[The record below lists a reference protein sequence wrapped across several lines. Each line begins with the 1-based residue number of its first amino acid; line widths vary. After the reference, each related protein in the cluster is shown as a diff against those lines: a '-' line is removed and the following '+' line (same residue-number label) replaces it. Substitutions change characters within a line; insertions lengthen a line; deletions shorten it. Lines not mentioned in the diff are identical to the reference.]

1 MTTMLE
7 SLYTSQGSHTSLV
20 RGVDPKSFNPNDNSA
35 SGRNG
40 RVPFRPPR
48 RAQSTNDYVYP
59 SPPPLMRGESR
70 TVLIHQNSAN
80 NIPQAALAAPAEVA
94 SSGDALKTLAAHGR
108 PPTIDEE
115 TVSGL
120 VSPGAVTPVPTPTPP
135 PAEIGRTT
143 RPKLGPPRRS
153 YSVMDYEPVPHHHRL
168 SENLGLLDLPPELH
182 YTIFDFLDPIDSTC
196 LGLTNKHFYD
206 IHRRMHGA
214 VPLSVRRPGP
224 NDMEWV
230 WHLAGRMM
238 HGGHSD
244 AATLEATT
252 NALAMLRVRGQALC
266 RKCGVSR
273 CELHKH
279 IQGWMGPGYEYCTVR
294 EKFGPAAPEGAK
306 EFCYLSNPKD
316 PHRCGRHRV
325 NKSRPTTPVP

>member
-1 MTTMLE
+1 M
-7 SLYTSQGSHTSLV
+7 
-20 RGVDPKSFNPNDNSA
+20 
-35 SGRNG
+35 
-40 RVPFRPPR
+40 
-48 RAQSTNDYVYP
+48 RA
-59 SPPPLMRGESR
+59 ESR
-70 TVLIHQNSAN
+70 TAYILSSNHST
-80 NIPQAALAAPAEVA
+80 IPQSPAVPAEPFPSAETGKTTGYDIA
-94 SSGDALKTLAAHGR
+94 SGR
-108 PPTIDEE
+108 PPTIAEE
-115 TVSGL
+115 VASRSGTPAAQ
-120 VSPGAVTPVPTPTPP
+120 SPSRPP
-135 PAEIGRTT
+135 EPAAEAARPT

-153 YSVMDYEPVPHHHRL
+153 YSVMDYEPAPHHHRL
-168 SENLGLLDLPPELH
+168 SENLGLCDLPAELH

-206 IHRRMHGA
+206 IHRRMHGS
-214 VPLSVRRPGP
+214 VTLSVRRSGP

-244 AATLEATT
+244 AATLAATT

-279 IQGWMGPGYEYCTVR
+279 IQGWMGPNYEYCTVR
-294 EKFGPAAPEGAK
+294 EKFGPPAHEGAK

-325 NKSRPTTPVP
+325 NKSRPTTPLP

>member
-1 MTTMLE
+1 MIDG
-7 SLYTSQGSHTSLV
+7 LYTSQGSHTSLV
-20 RGVDPKSFNPNDNSA
+20 RGADPKLFNRDEHSVG
-35 SGRNG
+35 GRNARG
-40 RVPFRPPR
+40 LPFRPPR

-70 TVLIHQNSAN
+70 TVLIHQNSSN
-80 NIPQAALAAPAEVA
+80 NIPQAAPPAPSEAAP
-94 SSGDALKTLAAHGR
+94 SGDVGKTLSTHGR

-115 TVSGL
+115 TATGL
-120 VSPGAVTPVPTPTPP
+120 ASPGAVSPAPTPEPT
-135 PAEIGRTT
+135 EGGRPT

-153 YSVMDYEPVPHHHRL
+153 YSVMDYEPVLPHHHRL
-168 SENLGLLDLPPELH
+168 SENLGLCDLPSELH

-196 LGLTNKHFYD
+196 LGLTSKHFYD

-214 VPLSVRRPGP
+214 VPLSVRRSGP

-244 AATLEATT
+244 AATLAATT

-294 EKFGPAAPEGAK
+294 EKFGPTAPEGAK

-325 NKSRPTTPVP
+325 NKSRPTTPLP

>member
-1 MTTMLE
+1 MLDG
-7 SLYTSQGSHTSLV
+7 LYASQGSHTSLV
-20 RGVDPKSFNPNDNSA
+20 HATDPKSFSREEHTARDRGA
-35 SGRNG
+35 RG
-40 RVPFRPPR
+40 FRPPR

-59 SPPPLMRGESR
+59 SPPPLFRGESR
-70 TVLIHQNSAN
+70 TLFIHQNSAN
-80 NIPQAALAAPAEVA
+80 STPQTPSPPAEPCP
-94 SSGDALKTLAAHGR
+94 SGETGKSLVNAVYAR

-115 TVSGL
+115 VATNVVATGL
-120 VSPGAVTPVPTPTPP
+120 VTPRASPVPESMET
-135 PAEIGRTT
+135 AKQV

-153 YSVMDYEPVPHHHRL
+153 YSVMDYEPAPHHHRL
-168 SENLGLLDLPPELH
+168 SENLGLRDLPSELH
-182 YTIFDFLDPIDSTC
+182 YAIFDFLDPIDSTC
-196 LGLTNKHFYD
+196 LGLTSKHFYN
-206 IHRRMHGA
+206 IHRRMHGI
-214 VPLSVRRPGP
+214 VPLSVRRSGP

-244 AATLEATT
+244 AATLAATT

-279 IQGWMGPGYEYCTVR
+279 IQDWMGPDYEYCTVR
-294 EKFGPAAPEGAK
+294 EKFGPGAPEGAR

-325 NKSRPTTPVP
+325 LKSRPTTPLP